1 MSDEDAFRAWA
12 REVIDATAAQLVE
25 TIPGATLGKSRTTK
39 TNVSTY
45 VHFTD
50 VKLPQS
56 LAIWLYSAFAG
67 GRNNFK
73 GHPDSIVVGLKQ
85 DEAEE
90 LDQDVGRFR
99 LRATRFNWR
108 EHISKR
114 DAGWRL
120 IEPAAPMRDKPVA
133 ETADALTTTVLGQLR
148 RAAAIA

>member
-1 MSDEDAFRAWA
+1 MTDEDAFRAWA
-12 REVIDATAAQLVE
+12 RELIDATAAQLVE
-25 TIPGATLGKSRTTK
+25 TIPGASLGKSRRTK
-39 TNVSTY
+39 TNESTY

-73 GHPDSIVVGLKQ
+73 GQPDVIAVGLKQ

-99 LRATRFNWR
+99 LRGTRFSWR

-120 IEPAAPMRDKPVA
+120 VEPAAGMRGEPVA
-133 ETADALTTTVLGQLR
+133 DAADALAATIVGQLR
-148 RAAAIA
+148 RAGAIV